1 MKKLFVFLMLMGSLV
16 GFSQVNFFNKKRYD
30 VKKSHNTKKRGEDKV
45 VKEDEDKR
53 LREFVHP
60 GWKVTDYGMVEPN
73 FNKKLVLLE
82 VAHLLDSIREYM
94 YMCDLLVTQ
103 VDSIASRGAEHHNKY
118 LRSLVNPNK
127 PNGVHLTHGEF
138 KVQDNWIY
146 PGKDTLIPQWDNR
159 MEHFTDGSM
168 GFCGEVCSA
177 GPLSLISYKGLS
189 PKEIAKHIV
198 YGFHHSK
205 EHWKILT
212 YYGYTKIAADI
223 QIRKNPDGE
232 YDYWFT
238 LATGC
243 NIIITKT
250 THKNEFYYP
259 GNTFGFT
266 EYYDIVDKNY
276 VFNRVD

>member
-1 MKKLFVFLMLMGSLV
+1 MKKLFVYLMLMGSLV

-45 VKEDEDKR
+45 VKEVETKPLR
-53 LREFVHP
+53 LFVHP

-103 VDSIASRGAEHHNKY
+103 VDSIASRGAEHHNKF
-118 LRSLVNPNK
+118 LKNLVNPNK
-127 PNGVHLTHGEF
+127 ADDVYLTHEEYKKGKES
-138 KVQDNWIY
+138 VY
-146 PGKDTLIPQWDNR
+146 MGKDTLIPQWDNR

-243 NIIITKT
+243 NIITTKT